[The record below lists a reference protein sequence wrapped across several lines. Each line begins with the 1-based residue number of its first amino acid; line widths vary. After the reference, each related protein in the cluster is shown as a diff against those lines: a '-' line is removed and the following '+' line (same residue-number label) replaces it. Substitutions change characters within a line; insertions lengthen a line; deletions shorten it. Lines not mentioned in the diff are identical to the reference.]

1 MPKIFKYFK
10 YIFFIFFILFFL
22 NSAFAIPKI
31 DMKKNAFQESSQR
44 GDKKKIRFI
53 VNPISGTNNKK
64 FILKIIHKYLDKNKY
79 DYEIVYT
86 KARKHATKLSLDAA
100 NLKYA
105 AVIAIG
111 GDGTVNEV
119 AKGLIGSKTKMG
131 IIPTGS
137 GNGLARHLYISKNP
151 LKAVNIINNF
161 RSTKMDSIKINN
173 EIFVSVAGIGFDA
186 HIAEKFSKAKKRG
199 FFSYAN
205 LILKEYFSYKPKTFE
220 MIVDGKKVER
230 KALLIS
236 FANGSQYGNNIQIAP
251 NARIGDGN
259 FEVAI
264 LKNPSFF
271 DRFST
276 LLRLKNGTIDKSKYF
291 ESFKCRS
298 LKIDQK
304 NLLAHIDGEP
314 VVFENG
320 IEIKPFKKISVL
332 VP

>member
-1 MPKIFKYFK
+1 MSKIFKNFK
-10 YIFFIFFILFFL
+10 YIFFIFFILFFFNIAL
-22 NSAFAIPKI
+22 ASPKI
-31 DMKKNAFQESSQR
+31 DMQKNTFQSNPQSS
-44 GDKKKIRFI
+44 DKQKIRFI
-53 VNPISGTNNKK
+53 VNPISGTKNKK
-64 FILKIIHKYLDKNKY
+64 FILKIIHKYLDKKKY
-79 DYEIVYT
+79 DYEICYT
-86 KARKHATKLSLDAA
+86 KAKKHATELSFDAA
-100 NLKYA
+100 HLKYA

-119 AKGLIGSKTKMG
+119 AKGLVGSKTKMG

-151 LKAVNIINNF
+151 IKAVTIINNF
-161 RSTKMDSIKINN
+161 RSTKMDSIKIND
-173 EIFVSVAGIGFDA
+173 EVFVSVAGIGFDA
-186 HIAEKFSKAKKRG
+186 HIAEKFSKVKKRG

-205 LILKEYFSYKPKTFE
+205 LVLKEYFNYKPKTFE
-220 MIVDGKKVER
+220 MIVDGKKETK

-251 NARIGDGN
+251 NAKIGDGS

-271 DRFST
+271 DRIST
-276 LLRLKNGTIDKSKYF
+276 LLRLRYGSIDKSKYF

-304 NLLAHIDGEP
+304 NLITHIDGEP
-314 VVFENG
+314 RVFKDG

>member
-1 MPKIFKYFK
+1 
-10 YIFFIFFILFFL
+10 
-22 NSAFAIPKI
+22 
-31 DMKKNAFQESSQR
+31 MKKNTYHENSQSSEKQ
-44 GDKKKIRFI
+44 KIRFI
-53 VNPISGTNNKK
+53 VNPIAGTKNKN
-64 FILKIIHKYLDKNKY
+64 FILKIIHKYLDKKKY
-79 DYEIVYT
+79 DYEICYT
-86 KARKHATKLSLDAA
+86 KAKKHATELSLDAA
-100 NLKYA
+100 HLKYA

-151 LKAVNIINNF
+151 IKAVNIINNF
-161 RSTKMDSIKINN
+161 RFTKMDTIKINDDV
-173 EIFVSVAGIGFDA
+173 FVSVAGIGFDA
-186 HIAEKFSKAKKRG
+186 HIAAKFSKVKKRG

-205 LILKEYFSYKPKTFE
+205 LVLKEYFSFKPKTFE
-220 MIVDGKKVER
+220 MIVDGKKETK

-251 NARIGDGN
+251 NARIDDGS
-259 FEVAI
+259 FEVVI

-276 LLRLKNGTIDKSKYF
+276 LLRLRYGTIDKSKYF

-304 NLLAHIDGEP
+304 NLVAHIDGEP
-314 VVFENG
+314 RVFKDG
-320 IEIKPFKKISVL
+320 IVIEPSEKISVL
-332 VP
+332 VPSP